1 MKYFAVLIT
10 VCFLGACSSGSSDE
24 QQVRELVAGMEAA
37 AEARDASDVL
47 AFVSDDYGDAQGF
60 DKSQLRNFLHGYLL
74 VHPKLEVLVNISRL
88 EFPAAGLAQ
97 AELSVSTVELN
108 DPDHAS
114 FKVEFRRV
122 DGDWRLSRADRV
134 RP

>member
-1 MKYFAVLIT
+1 MKYFTVLIT
-10 VCFLGACSSGSSDE
+10 VCFLAACGARSSDE
-24 QQVRELVAGMEAA
+24 EQVRELLAGMETA

-47 AFVSDDYGDAQGF
+47 AYVADDYDDAQGF
-60 DKSQLRNFLHGYLL
+60 DKSQLRNFLRGYFLA
-74 VHPKLEVLVNISRL
+74 HPKLEVVVNISRL
-88 EFPAAGLAQ
+88 EFPADGLAQ

-108 DPDHAS
+108 DPDHAR